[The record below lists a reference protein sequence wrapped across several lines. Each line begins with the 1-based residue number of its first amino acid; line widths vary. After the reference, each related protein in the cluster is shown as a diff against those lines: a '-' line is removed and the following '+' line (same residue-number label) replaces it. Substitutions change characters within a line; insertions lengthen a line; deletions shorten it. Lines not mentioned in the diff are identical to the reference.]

1 MEDVKEQEEEMED
14 EEGSDVDEK
23 KPTVIPQRI
32 SISLSD
38 LGCTSLYITDEGKTV
53 RLNSSDNKYY
63 NVLSLNPLD
72 KVGLYY
78 WEVLIQ
84 NVTNHELKIGVVT
97 QSNIP
102 SIGDF
107 TDINGFAYHGTG
119 QRVHS
124 KSSSI
129 FGELLND
136 CDVIGVCVNTMKGT
150 MSFSKNGEYLG

>member
-1 MEDVKEQEEEMED
+1 LAYEGQLPKIHQATNNIINLCKYIWVDKRQEDEEKEKPMEDVKEQEEEMED

-78 WEVLIQ
+78 WEVLI
-84 NVTNHELKIGVVT
+84 
-97 QSNIP
+97 
-102 SIGDF
+102 
-107 TDINGFAYHGTG
+107 
-119 QRVHS
+119 
-124 KSSSI
+124 
-129 FGELLND
+129 
-136 CDVIGVCVNTMKGT
+136 
-150 MSFSKNGEYLG
+150 